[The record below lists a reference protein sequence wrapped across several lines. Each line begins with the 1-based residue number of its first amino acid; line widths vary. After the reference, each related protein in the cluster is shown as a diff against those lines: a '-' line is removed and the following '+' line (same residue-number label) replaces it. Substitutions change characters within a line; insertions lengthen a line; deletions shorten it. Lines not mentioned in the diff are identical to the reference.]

1 MKKTVMQLVLISILM
16 IFAAPA
22 YSGVATQMWKCEME
36 DDATEQ
42 DVKADAAKWLKAAKK
57 LNGGERLEAY
67 VYFPVAANN
76 MGETDL
82 IFTVTAPSFE
92 EWGKFW
98 DAYGGSEAAKIEKEN
113 EEQVVCPDS
122 AVWESFKVK

>member
-1 MKKTVMQLVLISILM
+1 MKVLVKLVLISMVM

-22 YSGVATQMWKCEME
+22 YSGVAIQMWKCEMD
-36 DDATEQ
+36 DDASEQ
-42 DVKADAAKWLKAAKK
+42 DIIADAAKWLKAAKK

-98 DAYGGSEAAKIEKEN
+98 DAYGGSEAAKIENEN
-113 EEQVVCPDS
+113 NEQVVCPDS